1 MESKKT
7 GSTRKRNVL
16 RVLCIVI
23 ILVSLSCVTGIFMLT
38 HVPEQ
43 YRPLEPSGSS
53 EVNPYLTHYL
63 APNFHNNIQL
73 DRPFDVVVVEK
84 GINEVIVDE
93 DSLGWSWPVQLNGVT
108 FSAPSVVF
116 SGETIILMGTIDY
129 AGFPV
134 VVSIIGAPK
143 LDEEGLLALNIE
155 KVMAGAVNITPLA
168 KYISGVV
175 ISGQMGEVEK
185 NQWLKDLEG
194 SVMRNESFDPVFPI
208 IDSEKEIRLTK
219 VEISV
224 GKLVLGFAP
233 AN

>member
-16 RVLCIVI
+16 RVFFVVI
-23 ILVSLSCVTGIFMLT
+23 ILVSLGCVAGIFMLT
-38 HVPEQ
+38 HVPERYQ
-43 YRPLEPSGSS
+43 PLEPSGAS

-73 DRPFDVVVVEK
+73 DRPFDVIVVEK
-84 GINEVIVDE
+84 GLNEVIVDE

-129 AGFPV
+129 AGFPI
-134 VVSIIGAPK
+134 VVSIIGSPK

-175 ISGQMGEVEK
+175 ISGQMGEVER

-208 IDSEKEIRLTK
+208 YESEKEIRLTK
-219 VEISV
+219 VEISD